1 MSTTG
6 MVGKAGE
13 TELVKHKGDHGC
25 RLASWPQARCS
36 SWSLSVGACSCAAN
50 GRVCSASP
58 IGALPLTQRL
68 PSLGGSQFGGESL
81 SIEGALLSRR
91 GRSVRRGNT
100 MPNPTLVDMPQTHH
114 LLGVATTARI
124 GRHPIHPML
133 IPFPIALLVS
143 VFLSD
148 MMFWSTGSAF
158 WAEASFWLLGFA
170 LFMSAAAAL
179 AGFADFLGNAAVRSI
194 SAAWHHMIGNV
205 TAVVLALASF
215 LLRRSAGAAEGVLPW
230 GLALSTIIVL
240 LLLYTGWKGGT
251 LVYEHRVG
259 VQPEEDEDVT
269 SRPKLSRKG

>member
-1 MSTTG
+1 
-6 MVGKAGE
+6 
-13 TELVKHKGDHGC
+13 
-25 RLASWPQARCS
+25 
-36 SWSLSVGACSCAAN
+36 
-50 GRVCSASP
+50 
-58 IGALPLTQRL
+58 
-68 PSLGGSQFGGESL
+68 
-81 SIEGALLSRR
+81 
-91 GRSVRRGNT
+91 
-100 MPNPTLVDMPQTHH
+100 MPETHH
-114 LLGVATTARI
+114 LLGVATTAKI
-124 GRHPIHPML
+124 GRHPVHPMW

-148 MMFWSTGSAF
+148 VMFWSTGNAF

-170 LFMSAAAAL
+170 LLMSGAAAAL

-215 LLRRSAGAAEGVLPW
+215 LLRLSAGAAEGALPW

-259 VQPEEDEDVT
+259 VQPEEGEDLT
-269 SRPKLSRKG
+269 SRPRLSRKA